1 MTNQTKTN
9 NLNYLIDPTF
19 NKVNILFVLSFEDEE
34 DRTSFLKYYVPKVE
48 IKDFNLSIDGKSFF
62 DMPVKNKEEVY
73 ENIRNKNKNSDCTT
87 GILLGYEYFS
97 KHYKL
102 IAIDLSRQI
111 ELKNPNLKQQINFI
125 GKLEADGKATFFTIE
140 KSEETT
146 FEFSQNYPS
155 II

>member
-48 IKDFNLSIDGKSFF
+48 IKDFNLPIDGKCFF

-87 GILLGYEYFS
+87 GILLGYEYFL

-111 ELKNPNLKQQINFI
+111 
-125 GKLEADGKATFFTIE
+125 
-140 KSEETT
+140 
-146 FEFSQNYPS
+146 
-155 II
+155 